1 MPWCDSCARYW
12 NPNSLTRKGECP
24 DCGGAVDL
32 AAKPGDATSSAT
44 AANQSLAGDPS
55 IRIKELDEY
64 KAPWH
69 FKLMVA
75 LAAIYLVFRIIQ
87 MITWVV

>member
-12 NPNSLTRKGECP
+12 NPNSLTRQGACP
-24 DCGGAVDL
+24 DCGGNVDL
-32 AAKPGDATSSAT
+32 AAKAPTKPEP
-44 AANQSLAGDPS
+44 SLAGDPA
-55 IRIKELDEY
+55 IRVKELDEY

-87 MITWVV
+87 MISWVV

>member
-32 AAKPGDATSSAT
+32 AAKPGDGRSTEPSAS
-44 AANQSLAGDPS
+44 AAGQSLAGDPS
-55 IRIKELDEY
+55 IRI